1 MNMDEGLDAPGNDF
15 DSNRARADKLDQIER
30 KINSSST
37 DIDDLPS
44 KNDQSFD
51 AFNVYQ
57 SHLNNNTADGAPVDY
72 ERSPRRGQPQSILK

>member
-1 MNMDEGLDAPGNDF
+1 MDEGLDAPGNDF

-51 AFNVYQ
+51 AFNVY
-57 SHLNNNTADGAPVDY
+57 
-72 ERSPRRGQPQSILK
+72 